1 MYLRYF
7 IYLGFLDI
15 FNNYV
20 FIKLKLLVVKFL
32 IDNEDIVYVLVMGQI
47 FKDIFK
53 VIFDKI
59 VVKKQDYVM
68 KVNRILFKND
78 YN

>member
-15 FNNYV
+15 FKNYV

-32 IDNEDIVYVLVMGQI
+32 IDIEDIVYVLVMGQI

-59 VVKKQDYVM
+59 VVKKLDYVM

>member
-15 FNNYV
+15 FKNYV

-47 FKDIFK
+47 FKDILK